1 MKYLLDTSVFR
12 EAGKDDP
19 HVNVRAWLDVVDDTE
34 LAISA
39 LTVREITK
47 GIFKLRASKP
57 QVAAAIETR
66 VAAVYVAFSG
76 RILPVDSAVAAA
88 WGEMLAES
96 EKHIDDTGFAA
107 TARIH
112 SLVLVTRNVQHV
124 IGRGVTLLNPYKR
137 PPERIIP

>member
-1 MKYLLDTSVFR
+1 M
-12 EAGKDDP
+12 
-19 HVNVRAWLDVVDDTE
+19 VDDTD

-57 QVAAAIETR
+57 QVAAAIEAR
-66 VAAVYVAFSG
+66 VAAVYLAFSG
-76 RILPVDSAVAAA
+76 RILPVDSAVAAT

-96 EKHIDDTGFAA
+96 EKHIDDTGVAA
-107 TARIH
+107 TARMH
-112 SLVLVTRNVQHV
+112 SLVPVTRNVQHV